1 MVRAGWRP
9 NSRDFVGQEPAA
21 CAISCP
27 VTSAAEA
34 YDADGTGTATLE
46 LLESATRYNGWLVS
60 MLQPFLGVDNLEL
73 GAGHGTLTALV
84 AQERQVVASEPSA
97 TGRAV
102 MTQRFASN
110 PRVRAVIGD
119 VAELP
124 DGEAFDSVYSANV
137 LEHVADDVAL
147 IRRAS
152 RVLRP
157 GGHFVAVVP
166 AGDWLYSRFD
176 AAVGHHRRY
185 GYADRVRL
193 TSALEGPQEQL
204 KLVAYRPFNPVGA
217 LGWFVRMRLLKRS
230 QIPAADIER
239 VDSLVPLLRQLD
251 RLPLRFGQNLLL
263 SFQKCR

>member
-1 MVRAGWRP
+1 MRY
-9 NSRDFVGQEPAA
+9 RD
-21 CAISCP
+21 P
-27 VTSAAEA
+27 VDVAAEA
-34 YDADGTGTATLE
+34 YEADGTGTATLE

-60 MLQPFLGVDNLEL
+60 MLRPFLGANNLEL

-84 AQERQVVASEPSA
+84 ARDHQVVASEPSA

-102 MTQRFASN
+102 MAARFASN
-110 PRVRAVIGD
+110 PRVSAVIAD
-119 VAELP
+119 VDELP
-124 DGEAFDSVYSANV
+124 NTETFDAIYSANV

-147 IRRAS
+147 IKRTS
-152 RVLRP
+152 KVLRP

-193 TSALEGPQEQL
+193 TSALEGANGGFE
-204 KLVAYRPFNPVGA
+204 LVAYRPFNPIGA
-217 LGWFVRMRLLKRS
+217 LGWFFRMRLLERS
-230 QIPAADIER
+230 QIPAADIQR
-239 VDSLVPLLRQLD
+239 VDRLVPLLRQLD
-251 RLPLRFGQNLLL
+251 RLPMWFGQNLLL